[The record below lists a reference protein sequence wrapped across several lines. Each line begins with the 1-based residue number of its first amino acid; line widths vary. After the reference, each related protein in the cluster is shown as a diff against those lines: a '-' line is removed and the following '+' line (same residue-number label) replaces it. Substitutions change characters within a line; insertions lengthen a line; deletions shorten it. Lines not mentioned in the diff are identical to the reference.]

1 MALVRNLTK
10 FSSTLRGFRG
20 ATGTCQHV
28 RYYAE
33 EAAAT
38 SPNQMSFSFGIPG
51 QMYYNQASV
60 KQVDVPST
68 SGTFGILAQHVPLLA
83 ALKPGVITVTE
94 DDGTINKYFASSGTV
109 TVNADSSVQVLSEI
123 AVPLDYLDPD
133 AIKRGLSQAQQELQA
148 ASTDEARAEAQIAV
162 EVHEAMDAAVT
173 GK

>member
-1 MALVRNLTK
+1 
-10 FSSTLRGFRG
+10 
-20 ATGTCQHV
+20 
-28 RYYAE
+28 
-33 EAAAT
+33 
-38 SPNQMSFSFGIPG
+38 
-51 QMYYNQASV
+51 MYYNQASV

-133 AIKRGLSQAQQELQA
+133 ATQDYGRVLEHKHTRRQPNSVKNISMVNHFTEFRRNDCVGIGKMPHRFTYYTTVNQFKDKKCGSEESQ
-148 ASTDEARAEAQIAV
+148 V
-162 EVHEAMDAAVT
+162 KCCMD
-173 GK
+173 